1 MTDTLKVDTQQL
13 KTTASEVRKQIRL
26 MQQDFDSLQSIVS
39 RSGYYWQGQAADDY
53 RKAFAGQKDT
63 AADAFRRLSK
73 IPDDLE
79 KMAGIYEGNET
90 NLQKT
95 AGALRTDF
103 I

>member
-39 RSGYYWQGQAADDY
+39 RSGYYWQGQAADEY
-53 RKAFAGQKDT
+53 RQAFAEQKDA

-90 NLQKT
+90 NLLQT